1 MFRITM
7 SPAAYSN
14 STTCLAVIT
23 HRPSCSR
30 MRRSRG
36 SGMPSRMAETAA
48 DMPQSYRTFKN
59 DAQEPSDKTA
69 RHRLTDDLLPEIW
82 GSRSEGRR
90 KAEIVPSVGKRQLV
104 SVLRG
109 GG

>member
-14 STTCLAVIT
+14 STTCPAVIT

-82 GSRSEGRR
+82 
-90 KAEIVPSVGKRQLV
+90 
-104 SVLRG
+104 VLG
-109 GG
+109 GGGSAGNAWEIGVI

>member
-7 SPAAYSN
+7 SPASYSN
-14 STTCLAVIT
+14 STTGPAEIT
-23 HRPSCSR
+23 HRPSCWR

-59 DAQEPSDKTA
+59 YAQEPSDKAA
-69 RHRLTDDLLPEIW
+69 RHGLMAYPLPEIW
-82 GSRSEGRR
+82 GAPGSTGTKE
-90 KAEIVPSVGKRQLV
+90 EM
-104 SVLRG
+104 
-109 GG
+109 